1 MMSLKDTKRRINGVK
16 NTQKITR
23 AMKMVSSAKF
33 ARAIHAFTY
42 SQPYRTSF
50 ASVLSRLL
58 QREEIT
64 HPLLTVREEKKNLC
78 IVLATD
84 RGFCGG
90 LNSNLLKFSA
100 AFLRDKKEQTCTVE
114 LWGKKAKPFEK
125 VGLATVASRVEK
137 VLERPSYEFCLST
150 IQRLSR
156 AYEAGEIDGAYI
168 LYPSFKNAV
177 VQEPAVK
184 RFFPFLREDLP
195 VEKVETRSTGLIL
208 EPDAV
213 SLFPSMVE
221 KYLAVQLYQI
231 LLESAVS
238 EHASRMA
245 AMDNATNNADEVIQ
259 KLTLNYN
266 RARQAAIT
274 KELIEITSGAEAL

>member
-23 AMKMVSSAKF
+23 AMKLVSSAKF
-33 ARAIHAFTY
+33 ARAIHAFTL
-42 SQPYRTSF
+42 SQPYRASF

-58 QREEIT
+58 QREELV
-64 HPLLTVREEKKNLC
+64 HPLLAVREEKKNLC
-78 IVLATD
+78 IVLTTD

-90 LNSNLLKFSA
+90 LNSNLLKFVST
-100 AFLRDKKEQTCTVE
+100 FLRKGGEQSCEVE
-114 LWGKKAKPFEK
+114 LWGKKSKPLEK
-125 VGLATVASRVEK
+125 TGLAKVAGQIEK
-137 VLERPSYEFCLST
+137 VLERPSYPFCVST

-156 AYEAGEIDGAYI
+156 SYEAGEVDGIY
-168 LYPSFKNAV
+168 LFYPSFKNAV

-184 RFFPFLREDLP
+184 RILPFLKEDLP
-195 VEKVETRSTGLIL
+195 VQKEAVSTGLLL
-208 EPDAV
+208 EPEGEQ
-213 SLFPSMVE
+213 LFPSMVE

-231 LLESAVS
+231 LLESSVS
-238 EHASRMA
+238 EHAARMA
-245 AMDNATNNADEVIQ
+245 AMDNATNNADDVIQ
-259 KLTLNYN
+259 KLTLHYN

>member
-1 MMSLKDTKRRINGVK
+1 MMSLKDTKRRITGVK

-33 ARAIHAFTY
+33 ARAIHAFTN
-42 SQPYRTSF
+42 SQAYRTSF
-50 ASVLSRLL
+50 ASVLSRLIGQAEL
-58 QREEIT
+58 V

-78 IVLATD
+78 IVLTTD

-90 LNSNLLKFSA
+90 LNSNLLKFTA
-100 AFLRDKKEQTCTVE
+100 AFLREKKENSCELE
-114 LWGKKAKPFEK
+114 LWGKKAKAVEK
-125 VGLATVASRVEK
+125 NGLVTVVGRVEK
-137 VLERPSYEFCLST
+137 VLERPDYSFCMDT
-150 IQRLSR
+150 VQRISR
-156 AYEAGEIDGAYI
+156 LYAAEQIDSVYI
-168 LYPSFKNAV
+168 VYPSFKNAV
-177 VQEPAVK
+177 VQTPAIK
-184 RFFPFLREDLP
+184 RILPFVREDFP
-195 VEKVETRSTGLIL
+195 AEKEAPSTTGLLL
-208 EPDAV
+208 EPQAQEI
-213 SLFPSMVE
+213 FPGMLE

-238 EHASRMA
+238 EHAARMS
-245 AMDNATNNADEVIQ
+245 AMDSATNNADEVIQ